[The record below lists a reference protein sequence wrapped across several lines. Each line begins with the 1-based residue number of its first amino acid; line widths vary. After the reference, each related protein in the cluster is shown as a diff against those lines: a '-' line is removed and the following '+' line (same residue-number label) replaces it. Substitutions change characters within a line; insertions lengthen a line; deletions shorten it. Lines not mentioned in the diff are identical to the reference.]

1 MTQQTHIQIS
11 KRNGST
17 DVTVVSNG
25 QGEINIDIS
34 DTQGLENGQIQQ
46 LFQALVHRQMEKT
59 MGQMQQTQALMMGM
73 QQLAQSSDQTM
84 IQALEEQVQAQ
95 ERKPALEP

>member
-11 KRNGST
+11 KRNGNT

-34 DTQGLENGQIQQ
+34 DTQGLETSQIQQ

-59 MGQMQQTQALMMGM
+59 MGQMQQTQALMMGI

-84 IQALEEQVQAQ
+84 IQALEEQVQTQ

>member
-11 KRNGST
+11 KRNGNT

-34 DTQGLENGQIQQ
+34 DTQGLETGQIQQ